1 MSEWTQVKSSILQGR
16 VLGPI
21 LSIIHIFINDLP
33 YCVIAYLKIFADGTK
48 IFRDI
53 ATIIDSESLQE
64 EIDNLVKWSAKW

>member
-1 MSEWTQVKSSILQGR
+1 MSEWTQVKSSIPQGS

-21 LSIIHIFINDLP
+21 LSIIHVFINDLP
-33 YCVIAYLKIFADGTK
+33 DCITAYLKIFADGTK